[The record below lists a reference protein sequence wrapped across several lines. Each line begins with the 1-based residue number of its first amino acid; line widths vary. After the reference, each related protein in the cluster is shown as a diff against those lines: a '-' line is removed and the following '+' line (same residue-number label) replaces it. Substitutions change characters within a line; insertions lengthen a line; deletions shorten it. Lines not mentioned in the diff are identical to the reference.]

1 MHPDLRPQRLRR
13 TATSLRTLPV
23 LCLALV
29 LAACATPPGAPVDLL
44 PPPPLAGTPGPD
56 QSPQV
61 LIPPPPPP
69 EPPATARGTAP
80 ATPAT
85 PPVATSPLAAAL
97 LYADRLRT
105 MGPGELAAE
114 QAQIGEPGAS
124 AERQMHLAL
133 VLSQTHVPVDTA
145 RALGLL
151 QRVAASNAPEAIELR
166 PLARLLAG
174 RLHEARRLEDQAD
187 RLAQQLRES
196 QRRIDV
202 LNDRLEAMRAIERS
216 LTPRAPAP
224 GARPLP

>member
-1 MHPDLRPQRLRR
+1 MHPDLRRPRLRR
-13 TATSLRTLPV
+13 TATAFRTLPA
-23 LCLALV
+23 LGLV
-29 LAACATPPGAPVDLL
+29 LALAACNTPPRAPVDL
-44 PPPPLAGTPGPD
+44 
-56 QSPQV
+56 
-61 LIPPPPPP
+61 PPPPPP
-69 EPPATARGTAP
+69 PSTAAPEPGMQPVIPPMPAPEPSAATRGA
-80 ATPAT
+80 APAT
-85 PPVATSPLAAAL
+85 PPVTTSPLASAL

-114 QAQIGEPGAS
+114 QAQIGEPGGS
-124 AERQMHLAL
+124 AERQMQLAL

-151 QRVAASNAPEAIELR
+151 QRVAASNAPEALELR

-216 LTPRAPAP
+216 LTPRAPASG
-224 GARPLP
+224 GARPSP

>member
-1 MHPDLRPQRLRR
+1 MHPDLRPPRLRR
-13 TATSLRTLPV
+13 TAITLRALPV
-23 LCLALV
+23 LGLALV
-29 LAACATPPGAPVDLL
+29 LAACNTPPGTPADL
-44 PPPPLAGTPGPD
+44 
-56 QSPQV
+56 
-61 LIPPPPPP
+61 PPPPPP
-69 EPPATARGTAP
+69 LPSSAAPEQGTPQVTQPAPPVDQVAASRGTAP
-80 ATPAT
+80 ATM
-85 PPVATSPLAAAL
+85 PVASSPLAAAL

-114 QAQIGEPGAS
+114 QASIGEPGS
-124 AERQMHLAL
+124 TAERQMQLAL
-133 VLSQTHVPVDTA
+133 VLSQTHVPVDTT

-216 LTPRAPAP
+216 LTPRAPAS
-224 GARPLP
+224 GGNRLLP

>member
-1 MHPDLRPQRLRR
+1 MHPDLRRSRLRR
-13 TATSLRTLPV
+13 TATTHRTLLILGLV
-23 LCLALV
+23 SV
-29 LAACATPPGAPVDLL
+29 LAACTTPPGAPVDL
-44 PPPPLAGTPGPD
+44 PPPPLRSTGVPEPGMP
-56 QSPQV
+56 P

-69 EPPATARGTAP
+69 EPPAASRGTA
-80 ATPAT
+80 PAT

-114 QAQIGEPGAS
+114 QALIGEPGTS
-124 AERQMHLAL
+124 AERQMQLAL

-151 QRVAASNAPEAIELR
+151 QRLSASNAPEAVELR

-174 RLHEARRLEDQAD
+174 RLHEARRLEDQTD
-187 RLAQQLRES
+187 RLAQQLREA

-224 GARPLP
+224 GARPSP

>member
-1 MHPDLRPQRLRR
+1 MHPDLRRPRLRC
-13 TATSLRTLPV
+13 TAPLIRTLPA
-23 LCLALV
+23 LGLTLV
-29 LAACATPPGAPVDLL
+29 LAACATPPGTPVDL
-44 PPPPLAGTPGPD
+44 PPPPPLSTTATPEPSM
-56 QSPQV
+56 QP

-69 EPPATARGTAP
+69 EPAAASRGTAP
-80 ATPAT
+80 ATPPA
-85 PPVATSPLAAAL
+85 ANSPLAAAL

-114 QAQIGEPGAS
+114 QALIGEPGAS
-124 AERQMHLAL
+124 AERQMQMAL

>member
-1 MHPDLRPQRLRR
+1 MHPDLRPTRLRR
-13 TATSLRTLPV
+13 TATPLRALPV
-23 LCLALV
+23 LGLALV
-29 LAACATPPGAPVDLL
+29 LAACNTPPGAPVGL
-44 PPPPLAGTPGPD
+44 PPPPPLPSSAPEQGP
-56 QSPQV
+56 QP

-69 EPPATARGTAP
+69 EPAAASRGTAP
-80 ATPAT
+80 ATPPA
-85 PPVATSPLAAAL
+85 ATSPLAAAL

-124 AERQMHLAL
+124 AERQMQLAL

-216 LTPRAPAP
+216 LTPRVPAP
-224 GARPLP
+224 GGNRLLP

>member
-1 MHPDLRPQRLRR
+1 MHPDLRPPRLRR
-13 TATSLRTLPV
+13 TATSLRALPV
-23 LCLALV
+23 LGLALV
-29 LAACATPPGAPVDLL
+29 LAACNTPPGAPADL
-44 PPPPLAGTPGPD
+44 PPPPPLPSGAAPD
-56 QSPQV
+56 QGTQP

-69 EPPATARGTAP
+69 EPAAASRGTAP
-80 ATPAT
+80 ATPPAT
-85 PPVATSPLAAAL
+85 TSPLAAAL

-105 MGPGELAAE
+105 LGPGELAAE
-114 QAQIGEPGAS
+114 QALIGEPGSS
-124 AERQMHLAL
+124 AERQMQLAL

-224 GARPLP
+224 GGNRLLP

>member
-1 MHPDLRPQRLRR
+1 MHPDLRRLRLRR
-13 TATSLRTLPV
+13 TATPLRSLAALG
-23 LCLALV
+23 LALV
-29 LAACATPPGAPVDLL
+29 LAACNTPPRAPADL
-44 PPPPLAGTPGPD
+44 PPPPPLPSSAAAEQGTQP
-56 QSPQV
+56 

-69 EPPATARGTAP
+69 EPPAAARGNAP
-80 ATPAT
+80 ATPPA
-85 PPVATSPLAAAL
+85 ATSPLAAAL

-114 QAQIGEPGAS
+114 QAQIGEPGSS
-124 AERQMHLAL
+124 AERQMQLAL

-216 LTPRAPAP
+216 LTPRAPAS
-224 GARPLP
+224 GGNRLLP

>member
-1 MHPDLRPQRLRR
+1 MHPDLRRPRARR
-13 TATSLRTLPV
+13 TATFIRPLSALG
-23 LCLALV
+23 LALV
-29 LAACATPPGAPVDLL
+29 LAACAIPRGTPVEL
-44 PPPPLAGTPGPD
+44 PPPPPLPSTPGPG
-56 QSPQV
+56 QGLQALV
-61 LIPPPPPP
+61 PPSPPP
-69 EPPATARGTAP
+69 EPPVAPRNMAP
-80 ATPAT
+80 AAPPA
-85 PPVATSPLAAAL
+85 ATSPLAAAL

-114 QAQIGEPGAS
+114 QALIGEPGAS
-124 AERQMHLAL
+124 AERQMQLAL

-151 QRVAASNAPEAIELR
+151 QRVAASSAPEAIELR

-174 RLHEARRLEDQAD
+174 RLHEARRLEDQTD

-216 LTPRAPAP
+216 LTPRAPAT
-224 GARPLP
+224 GGNRLLP

>member
-1 MHPDLRPQRLRR
+1 MQPDLRPPRLRR
-13 TATSLRTLPV
+13 TVTPLRTLPALGLV
-23 LCLALV
+23 LV
-29 LAACATPPGAPVDLL
+29 LAACNTPPGAPAAPPL
-44 PPPPLAGTPGPD
+44 PPPLPSTPVPE
-56 QSPQV
+56 QAMQTV
-61 LIPPPPPP
+61 NPPPPPP
-69 EPPATARGTAP
+69 EQPATSRHTAP
-80 ATPAT
+80 AA

-105 MGPGELAAE
+105 MGPGELTAE
-114 QAQIGEPGAS
+114 QALIGEPGAS
-124 AERQMHLAL
+124 AERQMQLAL

-174 RLHEARRLEDQAD
+174 RLLEARRLEDQTD
-187 RLAQQLRES
+187 RLAQQLREA

-216 LTPRAPAP
+216 LTPRAPVP
-224 GARPLP
+224 GGLRPSP

>member
-1 MHPDLRPQRLRR
+1 MHPDLRRPRPRR
-13 TATSLRTLPV
+13 TATPLRTLPALGLV
-23 LCLALV
+23 LV
-29 LAACATPPGAPVDLL
+29 LAACNTTPRAPADL
-44 PPPPLAGTPGPD
+44 PPPPALPSTAAPEQGTQP
-56 QSPQV
+56 
-61 LIPPPPPP
+61 ITPPPPPP
-69 EPPATARGTAP
+69 EPPAASRGT
-80 ATPAT
+80 TPAI

-114 QAQIGEPGAS
+114 QTLVGEPGAS
-124 AERQMHLAL
+124 AERQMQLAL
-133 VLSQTHVPVDTA
+133 LLAQTHVPVDTA

-151 QRVAASNAPEAIELR
+151 QRVAASNTPEAIELR

-174 RLHEARRLEDQAD
+174 RLLEARRLEDQAD

-216 LTPRAPAP
+216 LTPRAPAS
-224 GARPLP
+224 GGNRLLP